1 MSTYTDNM
9 GIEKP
14 ETGDQ
19 SGTWGETT
27 NVNFD
32 IIDRAVS
39 GVGSISLTGLTA
51 KTLTTSDGALSE
63 GGYRVLIFTGSPGG
77 TSTITID
84 PPDQE
89 KFYVV
94 FNNTD
99 ESIVLT
105 QGTGGNVTILT
116 GNTKVVYAD
125 GEGAS
130 AKVSEIGA
138 TMPVGGATVTEL
150 GYLSGVTSAIQ
161 TQLNTLSADVAQ
173 FLPAGTKMLFQ
184 QTSAPTGWTKET
196 SNFDNSAIR
205 VTTGNTG
212 SGGTVDFTALFTG
225 NVTGTISTSV
235 SGTVASHT
243 LSTAEMP
250 AHRHYVFR
258 NDVGNLDSGGAGNI
272 TASNFA
278 CYGNASFGS
287 GDEKYSIV
295 ATGNDANVG
304 LSSSAGSTQAHNH
317 GWSGSASST
326 FSNGNDLAVKYVDVI
341 IASKN

>member
-105 QGTGGNVTILT
+105 QGNGGNVTILT

-138 TMPVGGATVTEL
+138 TMPVGGATVAEL

-196 SNFDNSAIR
+196 SNFDNSALR

-212 SGGTVDFTALFTG
+212 SGGTQGFTTLFTG
-225 NVTGTISTSV
+225 NVAGTVSTSV
-235 SGTVASHT
+235 SGTVGGTAITTAQLPNNWYHKPNT
-243 LSTAEMP
+243 PDGQLSDNYANFNYQ
-250 AHRHYVFR
+250 ARHIDWPTYR
-258 NDVGNLDSGGAGNI
+258 I
-272 TASNFA
+272 Q
-278 CYGNASFGS
+278 GS
-287 GDEKYSIV
+287 GQTHTHS
-295 ATGNDANVG
+295 
-304 LSSSAGSTQAHNH
+304 LSVSGTSTFTGST
-317 GWSGSASST
+317 
-326 FSNGNDLAVKYVDVI
+326 DLALKYVDVI